1 MHPEFSNTECVV
13 FFSLMFALTFGQD
26 ISYVRQD
33 ELEMDLARDIMDRD
47 MEDVSPHVVCLYG

>member
-1 MHPEFSNTECVV
+1 
-13 FFSLMFALTFGQD
+13 MFALTFGQD